1 MADNPP
7 QPLLSATIP
16 AYVYKQYA
24 DDDDIQAFFAA
35 YNAATQT
42 YVDWFSSV
50 NLPFYPALT
59 GDLLDWVAEGLYGLP
74 RMSLAQ
80 TTSGALGPLNTEEL
94 NTATLNSFTPPSITY
109 YTLTD
114 DVFKRILTW
123 NFYKGDG
130 KRFNMMWLKRR
141 IMRFLLG
148 ANGLDVNP
156 NDPSFVIGTEN
167 TQAIGVQ
174 VASGVLTVSINQ
186 PYISSLVQLAPGI
199 IEIFNAAFT
208 GGVLELPLQYTYAG
222 NVVTHLTATVN
233 PSSESVTGIAT
244 TLSTGAA
251 DVSVYGGSGA
261 YTFAWTWASGGTGI
275 TTNSPSAQSTTWTAT
290 GMSRGA
296 TLTGIALC
304 TVTDTSTSQTAMAT
318 VSVTIRN
325 VSVPSVSL
333 APSSISTTIATSTWA
348 SVEIVPTISGGGAPF
363 TTAWTWQSG
372 GAGITIASPAAS
384 ETKLSIASISAGAT
398 DSGTLLCTVTDA
410 YGQHA
415 TETCA
420 VSVARASLPSA
431 SASPTSLSVT
441 SSSTPLT
448 TGAVTVT
455 ASGGV
460 SPYRYAW
467 TFTWISHTDGATE
480 SINSPSSAT
489 TTFTASGMSA
499 GNTDTGTGKCTVT
512 DSLGQQTTVNVPVS
526 FAYSPPSPTQAT
538 HTSGSGTQ
546 TVPSGYNTV
555 LLEVASPGGGGEG
568 GFFDSSTRQSFG
580 GEGGDSGTY
589 CRSLYSCH
597 AGQTLNW
604 SIGSPGAGGP
614 GDNFGAPGA
623 GGTAS
628 ISSGTLSITTMTAP
642 GGNTGNAPSG
652 GNQAN
657 TAFNSGTAGG
667 LNSRGS
673 GGTGQTGVHISSE
686 GAGGNGGLGVGAGVA
701 GGIGIISFYFSYVP

>member
-1 MADNPP
+1 MLA
-7 QPLLSATIP
+7 ATIP
-16 AYVYKQYA
+16 AYLYKQYA
-24 DDDDIQAFFAA
+24 DDDDLQAFFAA

-42 YVDWFSSV
+42 FVDWLNSV

-80 TTSGALGPLNTEEL
+80 STSGALGPLNTEEL
-94 NTATLNSFTPPSITY
+94 NTATLNSFTPPAVTY

-148 ANGLDVNP
+148 ANGLDPNP
-156 NDPSFVIGTEN
+156 AAAGFVIGTEN

-174 VASGVLTVSINQ
+174 VSGGVLTVSINQ

-199 IEIFNAAFT
+199 IDLFSAAFT
-208 GGVLELPLQYTYAG
+208 GGVLELPLQYTYAV

-233 PSSESVTGIAT
+233 PTSESVTGIAT
-244 TLSTGAA
+244 TLATGAA

-275 TTNSPSAQSTTWTAT
+275 TINSTSAQSTAFTAT
-290 GMSRGA
+290 GMARGT
-296 TLTGIALC
+296 TLTGVALC
-304 TVTDTSTSQTAMAT
+304 TVTDTSSLQTATAT
-318 VSVTIRN
+318 VSVTIKN
-325 VSVPSVSL
+325 VSAPSVTL
-333 APSSISTTIATSTWA
+333 APSSISKTIATSTWT
-348 SVEIVPTISGGGAPF
+348 SVEIVPTINGGAAPF
-363 TTAWTWQSG
+363 TTAFTWQSG
-372 GAGITIASPAAS
+372 GAGITIDSPS
-384 ETKLSIASISAGAT
+384 GTETELSIASIAAGTT

-410 YGQHA
+410 YGQPA
-415 TETCA
+415 TATCA

-431 SASPTSLSVT
+431 SASPTSLSVS
-441 SSSTPLT
+441 SSSTPIT

-467 TFTWISHTDGATE
+467 TFTWTSHTDGAAE

-512 DSLGQQTTVNVPVS
+512 DSLGQQTAVNVPVS
-526 FAYSPPSPTQAT
+526 FAYSPPAPTQAT

-546 TVPSGYNTV
+546 TVPAGYNQV
-555 LLEVASPGGGGEG
+555 IIEIASPGGGGEG
-568 GFFDSSTRQSFG
+568 GFVQTSPHAFYG
-580 GEGGDSGTY
+580 GSGGDSGTY
-589 CRSLYSCH
+589 CRSLYACSP
-597 AGQTLNW
+597 GQTLNW
-604 SIGSPGAGGP
+604 SIGSPGAGGAG
-614 GDNFGAPGA
+614 GDYGAPGF
-623 GGTAS
+623 GGTATV
-628 ISSGTLSITTMTAP
+628 SSGSLGITTMTAP
-642 GGNTGNAPSG
+642 GGNTGNAPTG

-657 TAFNSGTAGG
+657 TTFNSGTAGG
-667 LNSRGS
+667 LNSTGTGGS
-673 GGTGQTGVHISSE
+673 GQTGEHIA
-686 GAGGNGGLGVGAGVA
+686 GIGGGGNGGLGSGAGQS
-701 GGIGIISFYFSYVP
+701 GGNGIISFYFSYVP